1 MMDKAVCWI
10 FCSYDKTG
18 TTRTCSVPN
27 DNLKRIYD
35 ILKTKQKPFTK
46 RKYVVHKGE
55 TKKTQ
60 TPEKQLLLSG

>member
-10 FCSYDKTG
+10 FCSYDKKVTTQTCTG
-18 TTRTCSVPN
+18 PN

-35 ILKTKQKPFTK
+35 ILKTQQQNFKK
-46 RKYVVHKGE
+46 RKSVVHKGE
-55 TKKTQ
+55 TKETK